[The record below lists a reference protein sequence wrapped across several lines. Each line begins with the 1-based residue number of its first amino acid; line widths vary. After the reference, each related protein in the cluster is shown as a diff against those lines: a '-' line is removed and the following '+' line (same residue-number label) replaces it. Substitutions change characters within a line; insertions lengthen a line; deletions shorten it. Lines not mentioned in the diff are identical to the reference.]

1 LQTLEHILGSGK
13 IAWYRLATLLV
24 SMVAVAKAGLEI
36 LPNWQKFPGWEAYW
50 IAQSLVAG
58 KGYCFPTGH
67 EWLHEFVDSNPTL
80 RINDGIFHLTAWADP
95 IYTFCLA
102 GLIWLFGDYHQ
113 LAAAV
118 FGLIL
123 MLAVLGLTHRLC
135 ERLIS
140 APAGVVAV
148 LALVLGRYIPEATQ
162 TMTNAMLATTLVV
175 LSALMLVKFLE
186 EPNHRR
192 AGVLGL
198 VLGLTTLG
206 CPTAQLFLPV
216 AAVAVAVC
224 GRKNLRP
231 AVTQAIL
238 ILVVAAIIVMPWSVR
253 NYVVFG
259 KFVPVRTGFGQI
271 AFIGVVA
278 SGGTVAPERL
288 RSHVKPPWT
297 AETPRDAVRKIIQP
311 PYEEQAALERFQL
324 EYAMELL
331 GAEYF
336 AMNEA
341 QRDTWFLQEAKAF
354 LVANPVL
361 TAQLAIANIEV
372 FVRLTG
378 GGGSFAVLVSLLA
391 ALGGVLG
398 IRKPAILILA
408 LWVGTFVGPF
418 LLAICYYGRYRT
430 PIEPLLV
437 VLAVFAV
444 WRVLVSGISRCTRQ
458 PAPHPSS

>member
-1 LQTLEHILGSGK
+1 MQKLERILGSGK
-13 IAWYRLATLLV
+13 IAWYRMATLLV
-24 SMVAVAKAGLEI
+24 SVVAVAKTSLDI

-58 KGYCFPTGH
+58 KGYSFPVGH

-80 RINDGIFHLTAWADP
+80 RIHDGIFHVTAWADP

-118 FGLIL
+118 FGLVL

-135 ERLIS
+135 EQLIS

-148 LALVLGRYIPEATQ
+148 LVLVLGRGIPEAAH
-162 TMTNAMLATTLVV
+162 TMTNAMLAATLVV

-186 EPNHRR
+186 APSHHR

-206 CPTAQLFLPV
+206 CPTAQFFLPV
-216 AAVAVAVC
+216 AAVAVVVS
-224 GRKNLRP
+224 GWKNLRP
-231 AVTQAIL
+231 AVTHAIL
-238 ILVVAAIIVMPWSVR
+238 MLAGGAIIVMPWTIR
-253 NYVVFG
+253 NYMVFG

-278 SGGTVAPERL
+278 SGGTVAPEKL
-288 RSHVKPPWT
+288 RSHVKPPWS
-297 AETPRDAVRKIIQP
+297 AETPRDAVRKIIHP
-311 PYEEQAALERFQL
+311 PYVEQAALERFQL
-324 EYAMELL
+324 DYAKELG

-341 QRDTWFLQEAKAF
+341 QRDSWFLHEVKAF

-361 TAQLAIANIEV
+361 SVRLAIANIEV
-372 FVRLTG
+372 FVRLISG
-378 GGGSFAVLVSLLA
+378 FFWVQVCLLA

-398 IRKPAILILA
+398 IRKPAVLILA
-408 LWVGTFVGPF
+408 LWIGTFVGPF
-418 LLAICYYGRYRT
+418 LVAICYYGRYRS

-444 WRVLVSGISRCTRQ
+444 WRVYELILR
-458 PAPHPSS
+458 PAAAK

>member
-1 LQTLEHILGSGK
+1 MQALERILGTGK
-13 IAWYRLATLLV
+13 LAWCRLATLLV
-24 SMVAVAKAGLEI
+24 SVVAVAKAGLEI

-58 KGYCFPTGH
+58 KGYSFPEGH
-67 EWLHEFVDSNPTL
+67 EWLHEFVDSNPFL
-80 RINDGIFHLTAWADP
+80 RINDGIFHQTAWADP

-118 FGLIL
+118 FGLVL
-123 MLAVLGLTHRLC
+123 MLAVFGLTHRLC

-148 LALVLGRYIPEATQ
+148 LALVLGWEIPEAAQ
-162 TMTNAMLATTLVV
+162 TMTNAMLAATLVV

-186 EPNHRR
+186 EPSHRR

-216 AAVAVAVC
+216 AAAAVAVW
-224 GRKNLRP
+224 GWKNLRP

-238 ILVVAAIIVMPWSVR
+238 MLAVAAIIVMPWTVR
-253 NYVVFG
+253 NYMVFG

-288 RSHVKPPWT
+288 RSHVKPPWS
-297 AETPRDAVRKIIQP
+297 AETPRDAVRRIIHS
-311 PYEEQAALERFQL
+311 PYDDQAALEHFQL
-324 EYAMELL
+324 DYAKELG

-341 QRDTWFLQEAKAF
+341 LRDSWFLQEAKTF

-361 TAQLAIANIEV
+361 SAQLAIANTEV
-372 FVRLTG
+372 FVRLID
-378 GGGSFAVLVSLLA
+378 GSFGVLVCLLA

-398 IRKPAILILA
+398 IRKPAVLILA

-418 LLAICYYGRYRT
+418 LLAICYYCRYRA
-430 PIEPLLV
+430 PVEPLLV

-444 WRVLVSGISRCTRQ
+444 WRAYELILRAAAAQ
-458 PAPHPSS
+458 